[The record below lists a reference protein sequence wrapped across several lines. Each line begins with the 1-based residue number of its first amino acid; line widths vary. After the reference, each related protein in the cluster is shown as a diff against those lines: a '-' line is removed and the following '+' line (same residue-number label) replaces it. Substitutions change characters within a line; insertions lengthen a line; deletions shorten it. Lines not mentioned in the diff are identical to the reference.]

1 MTEGA
6 ETGPSRPIL
15 VTWARPAS
23 SGGSPELAARVLAPL
38 ALALLSD
45 PTEES
50 LGRLAVCDAPPFPG
64 PFTSEVEAVARAAA
78 STVLLDAR
86 VEFTRLFHSP
96 RGAACPPWECV
107 ALDSAPHLM
116 GPRHES
122 VLRAFRQ
129 VGLEPA
135 GSGGESADHIGLE
148 IAFLGLLAERMCAG
162 EDLSGPFDE
171 FWVDHVAPWMPAF
184 ASKLASE
191 ARLPLYRAVGS
202 LLENAVSLPVTG

>member
-1 MTEGA
+1 MTKGA

-15 VTWARPAS
+15 VTWARPAG
-23 SGGSPELAARVLAPL
+23 SGGSPELAAHVLAPL

-50 LGRLAVCDAPPFPG
+50 LGRLAACDSPSFPG
-64 PFTSEVEAVARAAA
+64 PFTSGVEAVARAAA
-78 STVLLDAR
+78 ATALLDAR

-122 VLRAFRQ
+122 VLRAFRR

-148 IAFLGLLAERMCAG
+148 IAFLGLLAERMTGG
-162 EDLSGPFDE
+162 EDLSKPFEE
-171 FWVDHVAPWMPAF
+171 FWECHVATWMPGF
-184 ASKLASE
+184 ASHLESE
-191 ARLPLYRAVGS
+191 ARLALFRSVGVLLRQAVTITKT
-202 LLENAVSLPVTG
+202 E

>member
-1 MTEGA
+1 MTNGA

-15 VTWARPAS
+15 VTWARPAG

-50 LGRLAVCDAPPFPG
+50 LGRLAVCDSPPFPG

-78 STVLLDAR
+78 STDLLAAR

-96 RGAACPPWECV
+96 RGAVCPAWECV
-107 ALDSAPHLM
+107 ALDMAPHLM

-122 VLRAFRQ
+122 VLRFFRRAG
-129 VGLEPA
+129 VEPVR
-135 GSGGESADHIGLE
+135 SESESADHIGLE
-148 IAFLGLLAERMCAG
+148 IAFLGLLAERMAAG
-162 EDLSGPFDE
+162 EDVTGPFEE
-171 FWVDHVAPWMPAF
+171 FWAGHVETWMPAF
-184 ASKLASE
+184 ASRLVSE
-191 ARLPLYRAVGS
+191 SRLPLYRAIGQ
-202 LLENAVSLPVTG
+202 LLENVVTCRVQS

>member
-50 LGRLAVCDAPPFPG
+50 LGRLAACDSPPVPG

-78 STVLLDAR
+78 ATVLLDAR

-107 ALDSAPHLM
+107 ALDTAPHLM

-122 VLRAFRQ
+122 VLRAFRR
-129 VGLEPA
+129 VGVEPA

-148 IAFLGLLAERMCAG
+148 IAFLGLLAERSSGG
-162 EDLSGPFDE
+162 EDVSGLFEE
-171 FWVDHVAPWMPAF
+171 FWSSHVAKWMPDF

-191 ARLPLYRAVGS
+191 ARLPLYQTIGR
-202 LLENAVSLPVTG
+202 LLGRVVMSSGA

>member
-1 MTEGA
+1 MMKGA

-23 SGGSPELAARVLAPL
+23 SGGNPELAARVLAPL

-50 LGRLAVCDAPPFPG
+50 LGRLAVCDSPPFPG
-64 PFTSEVEAVARAAA
+64 PFNSEVEAVARAAA
-78 STVLLDAR
+78 STDLLGAR

-96 RGAACPPWECV
+96 RGAVCPPWECV
-107 ALDSAPHLM
+107 ALDTAPHLM

-122 VLRAFRQ
+122 VLRAFRRA
-129 VGLEPA
+129 GLEPA

-162 EDLSGPFDE
+162 EDLSGPFEE
-171 FWVDHVAPWMPAF
+171 FWIDHVVPWMPDF
-184 ASKLASE
+184 ASRLESE
-191 ARLPLYRAVGS
+191 ARLPYLRAVGV
-202 LLENAVSLPVTG
+202 LLRQAVTVTQPE